1 MRQIN
6 LSWSQRMKVVQAKQ
20 KGLMSKWGGCVY
32 QQGLSVLVRTTGT
45 NDLTAVVVVGSCC
58 PSCSDPHLLCRF
70 PALTKSEPV
79 SCVALSTCKAEPASL
94 LHCSC
99 SSCTVELH
107 CWAAQPARGNFTAF
121 SAAAFISLSW
131 QRIAAA
137 MKWIRPG
144 NQSNQG
150 LPSALA
156 SWYRFIQRPSG
167 WLTEFWTRQA
177 WFLTLEMEDLCCNI
191 INLFMSFH
199 LSCSRLNQKLTVV
212 AGVGNVIMA
221 PLDASTQQCPLSQAR
236 TMQGEAGLNP
246 APWHLIGQEMERV
259 QKVASCEPRGNE
271 WKIHR
276 DNVRLQN
283 RNPQSTQTA
292 SNVQCKGQPRKL

>member
-1 MRQIN
+1 MGLYIN
-6 LSWSQRMKVVQAKQ
+6 KDCQCWSRRPALMIWLLLLLSAA
-20 KGLMSKWGGCVY
+20 
-32 QQGLSVLVRTTGT
+32 T
-45 NDLTAVVVVGSCC
+45 GSCC

-99 SSCTVELH
+99 YCSCCTVELH
-107 CWAAQPARGNFTAF
+107 NQPGETLLPSLLLR
-121 SAAAFISLSW
+121 SSLSVDKELLPPW
-131 QRIAAA
+131 SGFGLG
-137 MKWIRPG
+137 IRAIEVY
-144 NQSNQG
+144 
-150 LPSALA
+150 LTALA
-156 SWYRFIQRPSG
+156 SWYRYIQRPYG

-221 PLDASTQQCPLSQAR
+221 PLDASTQCPLSQPR

-259 QKVASCEPRGNE
+259 QKLASCEPRCNE

-276 DNVRLQN
+276 DNVRLQHT
-283 RNPQSTQTA
+283 NPQSTQTA